1 MPKFFIE
8 TNQINEDL
16 IYLQGEDVNHIAN
29 VLRKKTGENINICN
43 NDTSEN
49 FLCRIENIEKEKI
62 ICKILEK
69 LEAKSEANI
78 QITIFQGLPK
88 ADKLELIIQKC
99 VELGVKEITPINMER
114 CIVKLDNKSEIKKIE
129 RWQKIAEVAAKQS
142 GRDSITEINAVENL
156 KSVCNLIQKYDIV
169 LVAYE
174 EEKENSLKYEI
185 EKMKLLNKKNLKIG
199 IVIGPEGGISPQEI
213 DSLKKFGAKIVT
225 LGNRILRTETVA
237 LVVASI
243 LQYELG
249 DLC

>member
-174 EEKENSLKYEI
+174 QEKINTLKSE
-185 EKMKLLNKKNLKIG
+185 LNKIKNIKNLKIA
-199 IVIGPEGGISPQEI
+199 IVIGPEGGFEHSEI
-213 DSLKKFGAKIVT
+213 DILRENGAKVIT
-225 LGNRILRTETVA
+225 LGERILRTETVGI
-237 LVVASI
+237 VMASI
-243 LQYELG
+243 IMYELE
-249 DLC
+249 